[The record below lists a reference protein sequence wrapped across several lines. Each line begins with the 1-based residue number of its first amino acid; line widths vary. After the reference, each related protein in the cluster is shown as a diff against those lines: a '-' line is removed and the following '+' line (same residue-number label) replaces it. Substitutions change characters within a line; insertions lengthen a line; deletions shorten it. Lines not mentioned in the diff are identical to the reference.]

1 MIVPTGIQLIVI
13 ADALTV
19 SVKLCIGLVPTPF
32 EAVIVIPYV
41 PPVPAPG
48 VPDREPL
55 LDKVTVPGRVAP
67 VSLKV
72 GAG

>member
-1 MIVPTGIQLIVI
+1 LIVI
-13 ADALTV
+13 ADGLTV
-19 SVKLCIGLVPTPF
+19 SVKSCVGLVPTPF
-32 EAVIVIPYV
+32 DAVIVILYA

-48 VPDREPL
+48 VPERTPA
-55 LDKVTVPGRVAP
+55 LDNVTVPGRVAP